1 MRIRMSARNRC
12 WRFAWVA
19 WLMAAAAQAAG
30 PATPAAPDREPPL
43 IEQQR
48 PAILDVS
55 IPPERR
61 ADLSGCGETSSAW
74 LDEVAQTCWPVLQA
88 AQRYTLAEF
97 AAYEAINARRKE
109 RPDTP
114 ALKSEAL
121 EKLEA
126 FFETVGEPRWPLEKF
141 LLIKA
146 LAEEA
151 LLHEAFGDYPRALR
165 ANARLI
171 ALAERATD
179 DRGAME
185 FRLAAAYMRHGEYLL
200 ALSRRQE
207 AGAVHA
213 KAFALLDTPYG
224 YKNAWFVSKLNS
236 LMALDAIAEGET
248 DAAQAIVDRYLA
260 RARMMDTGMQLGL
273 TRHIDLKLYLSA
285 RQGRAEEVL
294 ALMDERLA
302 RERHS
307 QCIRSDRLFPYVLAP
322 LRDDPAVADRLSA
335 IACSARDLARMD
347 EVAAN
352 GLLDPDGKVLL
363 PPERSH

>member
-1 MRIRMSARNRC
+1 MPVRIWARNRR

-19 WLMAAAAQAAG
+19 WLMAAAAQAAD
-30 PATPAAPDREPPL
+30 PASPAASGREPPL

-48 PAILDVS
+48 PPILDVS

-61 ADLSGCGETSSAW
+61 ADLSSCGEASSAW
-74 LDEVAQTCWPVLQA
+74 LDEVARTCWPVLQA
-88 AQRYTLAEF
+88 VQRYTLAEF
-97 AAYEAINARRKE
+97 AAYEAINARRQE
-109 RPDTP
+109 RADAS

-121 EKLEA
+121 ERFEA
-126 FFETVGEPRWPLEKF
+126 LFEAVGEPRWPLQKF
-141 LLIKA
+141 LLIKT

-185 FRLAAAYMRHGEYLL
+185 FRLAAAYQRHCEYLL

-207 AGAVHA
+207 ARAVHA
-213 KAFALLDTPYG
+213 KALALLDTPYG
-224 YKNAWFVSKLNS
+224 YKNAWFVSKVNS

-248 DAAQAIVDRYLA
+248 DAALAIVDPYLA
-260 RARMMDTGMQLGL
+260 RARAMEEGMRLGL
-273 TRHIDLKLYLSA
+273 SLHIDLKLYLLA
-285 RQGRAEEVL
+285 RQGQAGAVL
-294 ALMDERLA
+294 ALLDERLA

-307 QCIRSDRLFPYVLAP
+307 QCIRSDRFFPYVLAP
-322 LRDDPAVADRLSA
+322 LRDDPAVAAKLSA

-363 PPERSH
+363 PPERSR